1 MYYFN
6 ILFLWIVCIVF
17 TLYCCSSSGKIG
29 LCFAILI
36 CSLLIPCGILC
47 IRTCL
52 ELAFSIIVIKDK
64 FKSEEVSLLQPKEL
78 KGRERE
84 IEESVNDPEENLEEE
99 YISEE
104 YSEEQISSP
113 EEIENTNSD
122 Y

>member
-1 MYYFN
+1 M
-6 ILFLWIVCIVF
+6 
-17 TLYCCSSSGKIG
+17 
-29 LCFAILI
+29 
-36 CSLLIPCGILC
+36 
-47 IRTCL
+47 
-52 ELAFSIIVIKDK
+52 
-64 FKSEEVSLLQPKEL
+64 SLLQPKEL